1 MVFSRRQ
8 QGAAIAAATLASAVL
23 LSAQANAQPPEAIQ
37 NGVACV
43 YEKLTANRGFEVVAE
58 VFLRDDVP
66 ENLIPQAASI
76 LDIATQGCAETH
88 GWSISRTASASD
100 VGLYGATIDF
110 LLGRI
115 GQAGAAEASVEKF
128 RVAVAAMSSADY
140 AAFAEADWRSDLVFT
155 HRLRGI
161 ALEAGLPD
169 TDEVMDMALE
179 ALELGARSDY
189 SVSLFLLDLVHS
201 ETPPA

>member
-1 MVFSRRQ
+1 MFSRRQ
-8 QGAAIAAATLASAVL
+8 PDVAIAAAMVASTAL

-37 NGVACV
+37 NGVGCV
-43 YEKLTANRGFEVVAE
+43 YEELTANRGFEIVAE

-66 ENLIPQAASI
+66 ENRIPQAASI
-76 LDIATQGCAETH
+76 LDLATQGCAEKH

-128 RVAVAAMSSADY
+128 RAAVAAMSSADY
-140 AAFAEADWRSDLVFT
+140 AAFAEADWRSDLAFT

-189 SVSLFLLDLVHS
+189 SVSLFLLDLAHS
-201 ETPPA
+201 EPPPA

>member
-1 MVFSRRQ
+1 MVFGGRKGTGVAVVASM
-8 QGAAIAAATLASAVL
+8 LASAF
-23 LSAQANAQPPEAIQ
+23 LSATASAQPPEAIQ
-37 NGVACV
+37 NGVTCV
-43 YEKLTANRGFEVVAE
+43 YERLTANRGFEVVAE

-76 LDIATQGCAETH
+76 LDIATRGCAEKH

-115 GQAGAAEASVEKF
+115 GQAGAAETSVGKFKAS
-128 RVAVAAMSSADY
+128 VAAMSSDDY
-140 AAFAEADWRSDLVFT
+140 AAFAEADWRSDMAFT
-155 HRLRGI
+155 QRLRGM
-161 ALEAGLPD
+161 AQEAGLPD

-189 SVSLFLLDLVHS
+189 SVSLFLLDLAHS
-201 ETPPA
+201 ETPPG